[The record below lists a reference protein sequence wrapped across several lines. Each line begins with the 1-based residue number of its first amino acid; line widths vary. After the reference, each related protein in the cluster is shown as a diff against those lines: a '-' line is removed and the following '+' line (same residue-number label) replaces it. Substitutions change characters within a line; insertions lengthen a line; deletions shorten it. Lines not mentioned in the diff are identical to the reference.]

1 MSKTQTLTKPTTEEE
16 EKINLILKGI
26 EAVKEMDKILET
38 SLQKK
43 KNETLRNNKT

>member
-1 MSKTQTLTKPTTEEE
+1 MHTPITELKRELTEE